1 MEERSFLSTV
11 ANFPKAS
18 AAAQSSLLKKITKQ
32 SASHFNSPELHQH
45 HQASV
50 HNHFRRLRLKIFTL
64 HQLLQSATSVAAR
77 KYNATLICQK
87 RVPKQK
93 EASSLREE
101 SGSRKGSGRRPYA
114 HRVSLRFWP
123 PKFLADEPAR
133 RREEY

>member
-87 RVPKQK
+87 RVPQRLQEYRNKRRLLPSGK
-93 EASSLREE
+93 SRDRVREAGDDHTHTASLYV
-101 SGSRKGSGRRPYA
+101 SGLPNS
-114 HRVSLRFWP
+114 
-123 PKFLADEPAR
+123 
-133 RREEY
+133 